1 MKKKI
6 EDNVNFNFHKNNYD
20 IDSQEN
26 DPLFSN
32 QIPTND
38 KKEDFITFQKKLKMD
53 EKPDFNRISNL
64 KDSGLPLED
73 KLQIQKQ
80 INDDDNDNDD
90 QIEVLENILNNFG
103 KEKNHNDNKF
113 MMYKKGYKNKFK
125 SNSVINHSNKILNK
139 IKKDIALI
147 NFQQEINRIHK
158 LHNYKIFLKSERTNL
173 NTVKK
178 NNMNKVMDNSFK
190 NKKRIEEIKKKYYS
204 NNKEKNNN
212 NPYKDIKNF
221 INSFNMNRKREKFFN
236 SKNEKIFEQMLEEID
251 NFKENKNNN
260 YNENKF
266 PKTFRKGINNDYF
279 NNISIINNNE
289 NQKQYNFPK
298 NIIKQMG
305 ECSNENVDYLKTE
318 ESTKTPINN
327 SNQFFFAVYTNS
339 IKKYPYL
346 HLLKNKINKMKNAD
360 LNQNKNKLQE
370 RNKKDERMSLLEK
383 INSQRSIFEK
393 EIEKYKI
400 EKL

>member
-6 EDNVNFNFHKNNYD
+6 EDNVNFNFYKNNYD

-204 NNKEKNNN
+204 NNKENNN

-266 PKTFRKGINNDYF
+266 PKTFRKRINNDCF

-289 NQKQYNFPK
+289 NQKQYILPK
-298 NIIKQMG
+298 NIIKQMD
-305 ECSNENVDYLKTE
+305 ECPNENVDYLKTE